1 VSMNVAGGAASNEI
15 TDPEVIRRILRER
28 AIALARPPEQDE
40 SGESISLMVVTVGA
54 ERYGIDIVK
63 VQEVKPLTHLTL
75 VPHTPLMWAGV
86 VNMRGSLYPILDLRR
101 YLDLP
106 EGEKPEE
113 PKAVIVAGSGV
124 TAGLLVED
132 VPEVRRIR
140 LAEILPPLSDS
151 GQRDVLRGVTEDLL
165 NVLDVDALLADPS
178 IVVKDE
184 LE

>member
-1 VSMNVAGGAASNEI
+1 MDAAMATTMNEI
-15 TDPEVIRRILRER
+15 TDPEVIRRILHER
-28 AIALARPPEQDE
+28 AKALARPPERDE
-40 SGESISLMVVTVGA
+40 SGESLSLMVATVGN

-63 VQEVKPLTHLTL
+63 VQEVKPLAHLTP

-101 YLDLP
+101 YLALP
-106 EGEKPEE
+106 ETEKPED
-113 PKAVIVAGSGV
+113 PKAVIVSGAGI

-132 VPEVRRIR
+132 IPEVRRVR
-140 LAEILPPLSDS
+140 LADILPPLADS

-165 NVLDVDALLADPS
+165 NVLDVEALLADPS
-178 IVVKDE
+178 LVVKDE